1 MSDPLTQIVTMLQP
15 QAVLMTEIHGTQQWG
30 IRFPGF
36 GVTNFVVVAQGA
48 CWLTLGDAPP
58 MPFREGDFLLQPAA
72 GAFAF
77 ASAPDSQMVLGDA
90 AYKKKAGPVIRLGTG
105 EGPVTRL
112 VGGYCT
118 VDGINADLFTALLP
132 RAVHVRS
139 NEAGAPRLG
148 RLIQDIAEEA
158 RDDRPGRTLILQRL
172 VEILVLEALRGPM
185 LIDSVPS
192 TSGLMAALR
201 DRSLAAALHALH
213 GDVRAPWTVSKL
225 AEAAG
230 MSRSAFSPAFHD
242 CMGTTPMAYLT
253 SWRMALAKAALVHE
267 KLTLE
272 EVADRVGYASAGA
285 FSHAFLRSVGQN
297 PTAFRR
303 DWMQAVG
310 SSSAPVQADTPVA
323 AA

>member
-139 NEAGAPRLG
+139 NEA
-148 RLIQDIAEEA
+148 A
-158 RDDRPGRTLILQRL
+158 RP
-172 VEILVLEALRGPM
+172 VLDA
-185 LIDSVPS
+185 
-192 TSGLMAALR
+192 
-201 DRSLAAALHALH
+201 
-213 GDVRAPWTVSKL
+213 
-225 AEAAG
+225 
-230 MSRSAFSPAFHD
+230 
-242 CMGTTPMAYLT
+242 
-253 SWRMALAKAALVHE
+253 
-267 KLTLE
+267 
-272 EVADRVGYASAGA
+272 
-285 FSHAFLRSVGQN
+285 
-297 PTAFRR
+297 
-303 DWMQAVG
+303 
-310 SSSAPVQADTPVA
+310 
-323 AA
+323 